1 MQARPFLSLAGL
13 GWFGDLR
20 GGVAQRSNRLG
31 RRFEYIE
38 QCSEMQCAP
47 LLCSAVRTKKRWEN
61 AELACI
67 DILDL
72 LGRSTALRR
81 IRAATARTAAES
93 L

>member
-38 QCSEMQCAP
+38 QCSEMQCAR
-47 LLCSAVRTKKRWEN
+47 CYAVLSKKRREK
-61 AELACI
+61 AAGLACI